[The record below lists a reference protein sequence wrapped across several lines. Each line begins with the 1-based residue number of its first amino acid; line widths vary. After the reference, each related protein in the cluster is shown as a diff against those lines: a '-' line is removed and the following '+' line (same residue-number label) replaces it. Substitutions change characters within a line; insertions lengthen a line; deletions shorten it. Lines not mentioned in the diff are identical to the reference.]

1 MELISGSQ
9 IAEEIKSALRV
20 KNQEAGIIP
29 QLEVV
34 LVGENEESKVYVN
47 LKEKAALSISARTS
61 IRQLPASISKE
72 GLLAVIAEANNDP
85 AIDGIIIQLPLPQD
99 LSPYQDEF
107 LEAIKTEK
115 DVDGFNPI
123 NRGTLIA
130 GQAEFVSCAALACM
144 EIINRYPPPG
154 KNAVLVGD
162 SFDLILPLAISLVR
176 EDFNVS
182 VIKEYQAGLVQ
193 TADLLVVE
201 KGQAGIVKGQDLREG
216 MPVLCICGAYQLLGN
231 NYMALDGRLMQGLKF
246 FNFTTRAGTDRLIGN
261 ILIKACLGGQETTVV
276 GFENHAGRTYF
287 EDDSLEA
294 FGEVLRGYGNNGE
307 DKKEGIKYRHL
318 IGTYLHG
325 PLLPKNPVVADFF
338 LKTMAQRKGIELS
351 CRLDDAIEL
360 TAHEQMKNRLL

>member
-115 DVDGFNPI
+115 DVDEICKAADIFAFSSFRDGLSVSLMEAMAAGLPVVCSNIRGNTDLIEDGKGGYLVEPNDVEGFAYNI
-123 NRGTLIA
+123 NRIANSTL
-130 GQAEFVSCAALACM
+130 
-144 EIINRYPPPG
+144 
-154 KNAVLVGD
+154 
-162 SFDLILPLAISLVR
+162 
-176 EDFNVS
+176 
-182 VIKEYQAGLVQ
+182 
-193 TADLLVVE
+193 
-201 KGQAGIVKGQDLREG
+201 LREK
-216 MPVLCICGAYQLLGN
+216 LSI
-231 NYMALDGRLMQGLKF
+231 
-246 FNFTTRAGTDRLIGN
+246 
-261 ILIKACLGGQETTVV
+261 
-276 GFENHAGRTYF
+276 ENHSKIKQF
-287 EDDSLEA
+287 DIDN
-294 FGEVLRGYGNNGE
+294 VLLRMINVYNE
-307 DKKEGIKYRHL
+307 I
-318 IGTYLHG
+318 
-325 PLLPKNPVVADFF
+325 
-338 LKTMAQRKGIELS
+338 
-351 CRLDDAIEL
+351 
-360 TAHEQMKNRLL
+360 

>member
-1 MELISGSQ
+1 MAVFTIAHLYPDLLNLYGDRGNLLCLQQRMRWYGHDCRIKNIHLGDSLDYPGLDMLFMGGGSDREQ
-9 IAEEIKSALRV
+9 
-20 KNQEAGIIP
+20 G
-29 QLEVV
+29 
-34 LVGENEESKVYVN
+34 LVY
-47 LKEKAALSISARTS
+47 
-61 IRQLPASISKE
+61 
-72 GLLAVIAEANNDP
+72 
-85 AIDGIIIQLPLPQD
+85 QD
-99 LSPYQDEF
+99 LVKRS
-107 LEAIKTEK
+107 
-115 DVDGFNPI
+115 
-123 NRGTLIA
+123 
-130 GQAEFVSCAALACM
+130 
-144 EIINRYPPPG
+144 
-154 KNAVLVGD
+154 D
-162 SFDLILPLAISLVR
+162 SLLK
-176 EDFNVS
+176 
-182 VIKEYQAGLVQ
+182 VIE
-193 TADLLVVE
+193 
-201 KGQAGIVKGQDLREG
+201 EG

-231 NYMALDGRLMQGLKF
+231 SYLALDGRLMQGLKF
-246 FNFTTRAGTDRLIGN
+246 FDFTTRAGTDRLIGN

>member
-72 GLLAVIAEANNDP
+72 GLLTVIAEANNDP

-216 MPVLCICGAYQLLGN
+216 MLVIDAGFHWEKGKTLGN
-231 NYMALDGRLMQGLKF
+231 VDK
-246 FNFTTRAGTDRLIGN
+246 
-261 ILIKACLGGQETTVV
+261 
-276 GFENHAGRTYF
+276 
-287 EDDSLEA
+287 DSCSDLN
-294 FGEVLRGYGNNGE
+294 GY
-307 DKKEGIKYRHL
+307 
-318 IGTYLHG
+318 
-325 PLLPKNPVVADFF
+325 LLPVPGGLGPMLIAKLMEN
-338 LKTMAQRKGIELS
+338 LS
-351 CRLDDAIEL
+351 QA
-360 TAHEQMKNRLL
+360 AFKNRSSS